1 MIWTFVWE
9 HLVKWVLLDLSA
21 LLTNSW
27 TGLIGSGVRGSQIF
41 SSDIFNGDNW
51 PSMKQ
56 IFRTVFK
63 RKVPLLSM
71 REFKNNRKKFVVV
84 YGACSHMG

>member
-1 MIWTFVWE
+1 
-9 HLVKWVLLDLSA
+9 
-21 LLTNSW
+21 
-27 TGLIGSGVRGSQIF
+27 
-41 SSDIFNGDNW
+41 
-51 PSMKQ
+51 MKQ